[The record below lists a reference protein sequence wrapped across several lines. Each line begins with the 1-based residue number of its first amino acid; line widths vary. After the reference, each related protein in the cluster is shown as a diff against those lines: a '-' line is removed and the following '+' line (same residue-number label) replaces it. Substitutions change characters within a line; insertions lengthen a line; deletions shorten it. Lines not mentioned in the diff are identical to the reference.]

1 MHRSKAKTTTTASS
15 SRVLKP
21 CGLPRGG
28 FSPPP
33 DAQVSAA
40 QALAV
45 RAALRRRSASG
56 GRISASLLVF
66 GLGND
71 APMWQNMTSG
81 RVAFVEDSPL
91 WVERVVARFPRVE
104 AHVVNYSQGTMAT
117 ARIRFG
123 PTQRFS
129 WPKLDL
135 RPQLPSSLR
144 DAPWDVVIVDAPMA
158 GAKKNPG
165 RQQSIYTA
173 AHLVSEG
180 GTIFI
185 DDCERENERFFGA
198 LFLGAMV
205 GSVKR
210 DECIGHDH
218 LSGKAKRVAQNRR
231 CEYRAPKQLG
241 GSSSSRALFGQ
252 LRPPQLQAR
261 PRPRPLMQQHGGGRP
276 RAAGAS
282 WRAARRKP

>member
-1 MHRSKAKTTTTASS
+1 MHARLPVKPTSASTAG
-15 SRVLKP
+15 RVLKP
-21 CGLPRGG
+21 CGLPRNG

-45 RAALRRRSASG
+45 RAALRRRSPAG
-56 GRISASLLVF
+56 GRVSASLLVF

-71 APMWQNMTSG
+71 APMWQNMTAG
-81 RVAFVEDSPL
+81 RVVFVEDSPL
-91 WVERVVARFPRVE
+91 WAERVAARFPRLE
-104 AHVVNYSQGTMAT
+104 AHLVNYSQGTMAT

-123 PTQRFS
+123 PSQRFS

-135 RPQLPSSLR
+135 RPQLPPSLR
-144 DAPWDVVIVDAPMA
+144 EEPWDVVIVDAPMA

-180 GTIFI
+180 GTVFI

-205 GSVKR
+205 GSVRR
-210 DECIGHDH
+210 DECLGHDH

-241 GSSSSRALFGQ
+241 ASLVSSHALSRS
-252 LRPPQLQAR
+252 RPQ
-261 PRPRPLMQQHGGGRP
+261 MQQHGGDRP
-276 RAAGAS
+276 RLAGS
-282 WRAARRKP
+282 WRPSRQKPER